1 MTLAISREERQ
12 FIYGWFNAMLAREL
26 SDEQLNALQAGEFD
40 DFLHTSANWVLPNRL
55 QNFKQ
60 K

>member
-40 DFLHTSANWVLPNRL
+40 DFFAY
-55 QNFKQ
+55 
-60 K
+60 